1 MAELTL
7 EPYAVVQQW
16 RLPGADGHWEVILA
30 QYLQALAQGCVQA
43 APGAVIGHIKALALF
58 PNQGYL
64 RLSVVAPDIPASI
77 EGQAPSGC
85 TSLELTLNVLVYG
98 LERSAIEQI
107 TEAASNDMA
116 RQWKG
121 GVDHKKLHQA
131 RQPHIHHSNLQ
142 DKKERNDE

>member
-1 MAELTL
+1 MTELTL
-7 EPYAVVQQW
+7 EPYADVQHW
-16 RLPGADGHWEVILA
+16 RLPGADGHWEAILA
-30 QYLQALAQGCVQA
+30 EYLVTIAQRCAGA
-43 APGAVIGHIKALALF
+43 SPGAGVGHIKALALF

-77 EGQAPSGC
+77 EGKAPSGC

-107 TEAASNDMA
+107 TQAASNEIA

-121 GVDHKKLHQA
+121 GVDHKELHQA
-131 RQPHIHHSNLQ
+131 SQQHMHHSHPQ
-142 DKKERNDE
+142 DQKERNDE